1 MSPNPPLSPPAPLP
15 GGADA
20 ERLPS
25 RMARLVSAVKRS
37 GPTLLGEA
45 FIFWFILLAFGYF
58 GYGGRPGGVNGPSW
72 YLPLTFLMAVAAM
85 GAGEARFRLNRRVWT
100 VAGINDAFAV
110 GLAVTEAT
118 LLVTFA
124 NFLMPDGFRPYRLL
138 TPLLAAPAVVI
149 AVGAFRLLPRLLSS
163 TPRAGHRLL
172 VVVPDA
178 SAYSTVKV
186 LLQHPNPDWI
196 PVGIVSLI
204 TGDMGL
210 TVMGVPVV
218 GSASTLS
225 HWIQTTAAEGVA
237 FVLRGQSTQQQRDLF
252 AICLKAGLPIFIV
265 PEAIRWFPTRSAQLR
280 QLSADDLVGR
290 AQRDID
296 ITTSADL
303 VRGKTVLVTGAAGS
317 IGSELCRVLA
327 GLKPRRLV
335 ILDNNESGIYDVAE
349 ELRASSTVVVR
360 EALVSISDVGQLRSV
375 FAEERPEVVF
385 HCAAYKHVPMLEA
398 HPVQAVQTNVIGTW
412 NTLRCAEAAGV
423 ERFVLIS
430 TDKAVARHSVMGCT
444 KRLCEQIV
452 LGHRGSMQCW
462 AVRFGNVVGSRGSV
476 VPLFERQIEQ
486 GGPVTITHPEVSRYM
501 MTIREAV
508 LLVVKTLP
516 MGESGHLYM
525 LDMGSPIKI
534 LDLANALIRSRGLRP
549 GTDIEIVFTGLRPG
563 DIMNEEL
570 LAADEGVRP
579 TSDPSIMDVVAP
591 YVPSESDLAWTIQ
604 RVQALAAEG
613 HEVELV
619 RALKEA
625 VRSVPQAREEPTIR
639 KRPADEPLK
648 EQ

>member
-1 MSPNPPLSPPAPLP
+1 MSSQPALSPP
-15 GGADA
+15 A

-25 RMARLVSAVKRS
+25 LTARFVSTLKRS
-37 GPTLLGEA
+37 GPTLLGESV
-45 FIFWFILLAFGYF
+45 IFWFVLLVFQF
-58 GYGGRPGGVNGPSW
+58 LGYGGRPGGVNGPSW
-72 YLPLTFLMAVAAM
+72 YLLLTFLMALTAM
-85 GAGEARFRLNRRVWT
+85 GAGEARFKLNRRVWT
-100 VAGINDAFAV
+100 VAGINDAIAV

-118 LLVTFA
+118 ILVTFA

-138 TPLLAAPAVVI
+138 TPVLAAPAVLV

-163 TPRAGHRLL
+163 APRAGHRML

-196 PVGIVSLI
+196 PVGIVSL
-204 TGDMGL
+204 TDGDMGR

-218 GSASTLS
+218 GSASALR
-225 HWIQTTAAEGVA
+225 HWIETTAAEGVA

-252 AICLKAGLPIFIV
+252 TICITAGLPIFIV
-265 PEAIRWFPTRSAQLR
+265 PEAVRWFPARSGAPLR

-296 ITTSADL
+296 ISTSAEL

-327 GLKPRRLV
+327 TLKPRRLV
-335 ILDNNESGIYDVAE
+335 LLDVNESGIFDLAE
-349 ELRASSTVVVR
+349 ELRAGATVVVR
-360 EALVSISDVGQLRSV
+360 EALTSIGDPEQLRSV
-375 FAEERPEVVF
+375 FAEERPDIVF

-398 HPVQAVQTNVIGTW
+398 HPIQAVQTNVMGTW

-444 KRLCEQIV
+444 KRMCEQIV
-452 LGHRGSMQCW
+452 LGHRGSTLCW

-516 MGESGHLYM
+516 MGEAGHLYM
-525 LDMGSPIKI
+525 LDMGPPIKI
-534 LDLANALIRSRGLRP
+534 LDLAHALIRSRGLRP
-549 GTDIEIVFTGLRPG
+549 GTDIEIVFSGLRPG
-563 DIMNEEL
+563 ELMNEEL
-570 LAADEGVRP
+570 LAPDEGVRP
-579 TSDPSIMDVVAP
+579 TSDPSILDVVAP
-591 YVPSESDLAWTIQ
+591 YIPSESDLAWTIQ
-604 RVQALAAEG
+604 RVQTLAAEG
-613 HEVELV
+613 HQLELV

-625 VRSVPQAREEPTIR
+625 VRSTPHPREEPTIT
-639 KRPADEPLK
+639 KRTAGERLP

>member
-1 MSPNPPLSPPAPLP
+1 MSSQPALAPP
-15 GGADA
+15 A

-25 RMARLVSAVKRS
+25 LSARFVSTIKRS
-37 GPTLLGEA
+37 GPTLLGESL
-45 FIFWFILLAFGYF
+45 IFWFVLLVFQF
-58 GYGGRPGGVNGPSW
+58 LGYGGRPGGVNGPSW
-72 YLPLTFLMAVAAM
+72 YLVLTFLMALTAM
-85 GAGEARFRLNRRVWT
+85 GAGEARFKLNRRVWT
-100 VAGINDAFAV
+100 VAGINDAIAV

-118 LLVTFA
+118 ILVTFA

-138 TPLLAAPAVVI
+138 TPVLAAPAVLV

-163 TPRAGHRLL
+163 APRAGHRML

-196 PVGIVSLI
+196 PVGIVSL
-204 TGDMGL
+204 TDGDMGR

-218 GSASTLS
+218 GSATALR
-225 HWIQTTAAEGVA
+225 HWIETTAAEGVA

-252 AICLKAGLPIFIV
+252 TICITAGLPIFIV
-265 PEAIRWFPTRSAQLR
+265 PEAVRWFPARSGASLR

-296 ITTSADL
+296 ISTSAEL

-327 GLKPRRLV
+327 TLKPRRLV
-335 ILDNNESGIYDVAE
+335 LLDVNESGIFDLAE
-349 ELRASSTVVVR
+349 ELRAGATVVVR
-360 EALVSISDVGQLRSV
+360 EALTSIGDPEQLRSV
-375 FAEERPEVVF
+375 FGEERPDIVF

-398 HPVQAVQTNVIGTW
+398 HPIQAVQTNVIGTW

-444 KRLCEQIV
+444 KRMCEQIV
-452 LGHRGSMQCW
+452 LGHRGSTLCW

-516 MGESGHLYM
+516 MGEAKHLYM
-525 LDMGSPIKI
+525 LDMGPPIKI
-534 LDLANALIRSRGLRP
+534 LDLAHALIRSRGLRP
-549 GTDIEIVFTGLRPG
+549 GTDIEIVFSGLRPG
-563 DIMNEEL
+563 ELMNEEL
-570 LAADEGVRP
+570 LAPDEGVRP
-579 TSDPSIMDVVAP
+579 TSDPSILDVVTP

-604 RVQALAAEG
+604 RVQTLAAEG
-613 HEVELV
+613 QEVELV

-625 VRSVPQAREEPTIR
+625 VRSTPHAREEPTIK
-639 KRPADEPLK
+639 KRTADERLPEK
-648 EQ
+648 

>member
-1 MSPNPPLSPPAPLP
+1 MSSQPALSPP
-15 GGADA
+15 A

-25 RMARLVSAVKRS
+25 FSARFVSALKRS
-37 GPTLLGEA
+37 GPTLLGES
-45 FIFWFILLAFGYF
+45 FIFWFVLLVFQF
-58 GYGGRPGGVNGPSW
+58 LGYGGRPGGVNGPSW
-72 YLPLTFLMAVAAM
+72 YLVLTFLMALTAM
-85 GAGEARFRLNRRVWT
+85 GAGEARFKLNRRVWT
-100 VAGINDAFAV
+100 VAGINDAIAV

-118 LLVTFA
+118 ILVTFA

-138 TPLLAAPAVVI
+138 TPVLAAPAVLV

-163 TPRAGHRLL
+163 APRAGHRML

-196 PVGIVSLI
+196 PVGIVSL
-204 TGDMGL
+204 TDGDMGR

-218 GSASTLS
+218 GSASALR
-225 HWIQTTAAEGVA
+225 HWIETTAAEGVA
-237 FVLRGQSTQQQRDLF
+237 FVLRGPSTQQQRDLF
-252 AICLKAGLPIFIV
+252 TICITAGLPIFIV
-265 PEAIRWFPTRSAQLR
+265 PEAVRWFPARSGASLR

-296 ITTSADL
+296 IATSAEL

-327 GLKPRRLV
+327 TLKPRRLV
-335 ILDNNESGIYDVAE
+335 LLDVNESGIFDLAE
-349 ELRASSTVVVR
+349 ELRAGATVVVR
-360 EALVSISDVGQLRSV
+360 EALTSIGDAEQLRAV
-375 FAEERPEVVF
+375 FAEERPEIVF

-398 HPVQAVQTNVIGTW
+398 HPIQAVQTNVIGTW

-444 KRLCEQIV
+444 KRMCEQIV
-452 LGHRGSMQCW
+452 LGHRGSTLCW

-516 MGESGHLYM
+516 MGEAKHLYM
-525 LDMGSPIKI
+525 LDMGPPIKI
-534 LDLANALIRSRGLRP
+534 LDLAHALIRSRGLRP
-549 GTDIEIVFTGLRPG
+549 GTDIEIVFSGLRPG
-563 DIMNEEL
+563 ELMNEEL
-570 LAADEGVRP
+570 LAPDEGVRP
-579 TSDPSIMDVVAP
+579 TSDPSILDVVTP

-604 RVQALAAEG
+604 RVQTLAAEG
-613 HEVELV
+613 QQVELV

-625 VRSVPQAREEPTIR
+625 VRSTPRAREEPTI
-639 KRPADEPLK
+639 KRPADERLSN
-648 EQ
+648 

>member
-1 MSPNPPLSPPAPLP
+1 M
-15 GGADA
+15 
-20 ERLPS
+20 
-25 RMARLVSAVKRS
+25 
-37 GPTLLGEA
+37 
-45 FIFWFILLAFGYF
+45 
-58 GYGGRPGGVNGPSW
+58 
-72 YLPLTFLMAVAAM
+72 
-85 GAGEARFRLNRRVWT
+85 
-100 VAGINDAFAV
+100 
-110 GLAVTEAT
+110 
-118 LLVTFA
+118 
-124 NFLMPDGFRPYRLL
+124 
-138 TPLLAAPAVVI
+138 
-149 AVGAFRLLPRLLSS
+149 
-163 TPRAGHRLL
+163 
-172 VVVPDA
+172 
-178 SAYSTVKV
+178 
-186 LLQHPNPDWI
+186 
-196 PVGIVSLI
+196 
-204 TGDMGL
+204 
-210 TVMGVPVV
+210 
-218 GSASTLS
+218 
-225 HWIQTTAAEGVA
+225 
-237 FVLRGQSTQQQRDLF
+237 
-252 AICLKAGLPIFIV
+252 PIFIV

>member
-1 MSPNPPLSPPAPLP
+1 MSSQPALAPP
-15 GGADA
+15 A

-25 RMARLVSAVKRS
+25 LSARFVSTIKRS
-37 GPTLLGEA
+37 GPTLLGESL
-45 FIFWFILLAFGYF
+45 IFWFVLLVFQF
-58 GYGGRPGGVNGPSW
+58 LGYGGRPGGVNGPSW
-72 YLPLTFLMAVAAM
+72 YLVLTFLMALTAM
-85 GAGEARFRLNRRVWT
+85 GAGEARFKLNRRVWT
-100 VAGINDAFAV
+100 VAGINDAIAV

-118 LLVTFA
+118 ILVTFA

-138 TPLLAAPAVVI
+138 TPVLAAPAVLV

-163 TPRAGHRLL
+163 APRAGHRML

-196 PVGIVSLI
+196 PVGIVSL
-204 TGDMGL
+204 TDGDMGR

-218 GSASTLS
+218 GSATALR
-225 HWIQTTAAEGVA
+225 HWIETTAAEGVA

-252 AICLKAGLPIFIV
+252 TICITAGLPIFIV
-265 PEAIRWFPTRSAQLR
+265 PEAVRWFPARSGASLR

-296 ITTSADL
+296 ISTSAEL

-327 GLKPRRLV
+327 TLKPRRLV
-335 ILDNNESGIYDVAE
+335 LLDVNESGIFDLAE
-349 ELRASSTVVVR
+349 ELRAGATVVVR
-360 EALVSISDVGQLRSV
+360 EALTSIGDPEQLRSV
-375 FAEERPEVVF
+375 FAEERPDIVF

-398 HPVQAVQTNVIGTW
+398 HPIQAVQTNVIGTW

-444 KRLCEQIV
+444 KRMCEQIV
-452 LGHRGSMQCW
+452 LGHRGSTLCW

-516 MGESGHLYM
+516 MGEAKHLYM
-525 LDMGSPIKI
+525 LDMGPPIKI
-534 LDLANALIRSRGLRP
+534 LDLAHALIRSRGLRP
-549 GTDIEIVFTGLRPG
+549 GTDIEIVFSGLRPG
-563 DIMNEEL
+563 ELMNEEL
-570 LAADEGVRP
+570 LAPDEGVRP
-579 TSDPSIMDVVAP
+579 TSDPSILDVVTP

-604 RVQALAAEG
+604 RVQTLAAEG
-613 HEVELV
+613 QEVELV

-625 VRSVPQAREEPTIR
+625 VRSTPHAREEPTIK
-639 KRPADEPLK
+639 KRTADERLPEK
-648 EQ
+648 

>member
-1 MSPNPPLSPPAPLP
+1 MSSQPALSPP
-15 GGADA
+15 A

-25 RMARLVSAVKRS
+25 LSARFVSTLKRS
-37 GPTLLGEA
+37 GPTLLGESLV
-45 FIFWFILLAFGYF
+45 FWFVLLVFQF
-58 GYGGRPGGVNGPSW
+58 LGYGGRPGGVNGPSW
-72 YLPLTFLMAVAAM
+72 YLVLTFLMALTAM
-85 GAGEARFRLNRRVWT
+85 GAGEARFKLNRRVWT
-100 VAGINDAFAV
+100 VAGINDAIAV

-118 LLVTFA
+118 ILVTFA

-138 TPLLAAPAVVI
+138 TPVLAAPAVLV

-163 TPRAGHRLL
+163 APRAGHRML

-196 PVGIVSLI
+196 PVGIVSL
-204 TGDMGL
+204 TDGDMGR

-218 GSASTLS
+218 GSASALR
-225 HWIQTTAAEGVA
+225 HWIETPAAEGVA

-252 AICLKAGLPIFIV
+252 TICITAGLPIFIV
-265 PEAIRWFPTRSAQLR
+265 PEAVRWFPARSGASLR

-296 ITTSADL
+296 ISTSAEL

-327 GLKPRRLV
+327 TLKPRRLV
-335 ILDNNESGIYDVAE
+335 LLDVNESGIFDLAE
-349 ELRASSTVVVR
+349 ELRAGATVVVR
-360 EALVSISDVGQLRSV
+360 EALTSIGDPEQLRSV
-375 FAEERPEVVF
+375 FAEERPEIVF

-398 HPVQAVQTNVIGTW
+398 HPIQAVQTNVIGTW

-444 KRLCEQIV
+444 KRMCEQIV
-452 LGHRGSMQCW
+452 LGHRGSTLCW

-516 MGESGHLYM
+516 MGEAKHLYM
-525 LDMGSPIKI
+525 LDMGPPIKI
-534 LDLANALIRSRGLRP
+534 LDLAHALIRSRGLRP
-549 GTDIEIVFTGLRPG
+549 GTDIEIVFSGLRPG
-563 DIMNEEL
+563 ELMNEEL
-570 LAADEGVRP
+570 LAPDEGVRP
-579 TSDPSIMDVVAP
+579 TSDPSILDVVTP
-591 YVPSESDLAWTIQ
+591 YLPSESDLAWTIQ
-604 RVQALAAEG
+604 RVQTLAAEG
-613 HEVELV
+613 QEVELV

-625 VRSVPQAREEPTIR
+625 VRSAPRPREEPTIK
-639 KRPADEPLK
+639 KRTADERLPEK
-648 EQ
+648 

>member
-1 MSPNPPLSPPAPLP
+1 MSSQPALSPP
-15 GGADA
+15 A

-25 RMARLVSAVKRS
+25 LSSRFVSTLKRS
-37 GPTLLGEA
+37 GPTLLGESV
-45 FIFWFILLAFGYF
+45 IFWFVLLVFQF
-58 GYGGRPGGVNGPSW
+58 LGYGGRPGGVNGPSW
-72 YLPLTFLMAVAAM
+72 YLVLTFLMALTAM
-85 GAGEARFRLNRRVWT
+85 GAGEARFKLNRRVWT
-100 VAGINDAFAV
+100 VAGINDAIAV

-118 LLVTFA
+118 FLVTFA

-138 TPLLAAPAVVI
+138 TPVLAAPAVLI

-163 TPRAGHRLL
+163 APRAGHRML

-196 PVGIVSLI
+196 PVGIVSL
-204 TGDMGL
+204 TDGDMGR
-210 TVMGVPVV
+210 TVMGVPVI
-218 GSASTLS
+218 GSASALR
-225 HWIQTTAAEGVA
+225 HWIETTAAEGVA

-252 AICLKAGLPIFIV
+252 TICITAGLPIFIV
-265 PEAIRWFPTRSAQLR
+265 PEAVRWFPARSGAALR

-296 ITTSADL
+296 ISTSAEL

-327 GLKPRRLV
+327 TLKPRRLV
-335 ILDNNESGIYDVAE
+335 LLDVNESGIFDLAE
-349 ELRASSTVVVR
+349 ELRAGATVVVR
-360 EALVSISDVGQLRSV
+360 EALTSIADPEQLRAV
-375 FAEERPEVVF
+375 FAEERPEIVF

-398 HPVQAVQTNVIGTW
+398 HPIQAVQTNVIGTW
-412 NTLRCAEAAGV
+412 NTLRCAEAAAV

-444 KRLCEQIV
+444 KRMCEQIV
-452 LGHRGSMQCW
+452 LGHRGSTLCW

-516 MGESGHLYM
+516 MGEAKHLYM
-525 LDMGSPIKI
+525 LDMGPPIKI
-534 LDLANALIRSRGLRP
+534 LDLAHALIRSRGLRP
-549 GTDIEIVFTGLRPG
+549 GTDIEIVFSGLRPG
-563 DIMNEEL
+563 ELMNEEL
-570 LAADEGVRP
+570 LAPDEGVRP
-579 TSDPSIMDVVAP
+579 TSDPSILDVVTP

-604 RVQALAAEG
+604 RVQTLAAEG
-613 HEVELV
+613 QEVELV

-625 VRSVPQAREEPTIR
+625 VRSTPHAREEPTIK
-639 KRPADEPLK
+639 KRTADERLPEK
-648 EQ
+648 

>member
-1 MSPNPPLSPPAPLP
+1 MSSQPALSPP
-15 GGADA
+15 A

-25 RMARLVSAVKRS
+25 LTARFVSTLKRS
-37 GPTLLGEA
+37 GPTLLGESV
-45 FIFWFILLAFGYF
+45 IFWFVLLVFQF
-58 GYGGRPGGVNGPSW
+58 LGYGGRPGGVNGPSW
-72 YLPLTFLMAVAAM
+72 YLVLTFLMALTAM
-85 GAGEARFRLNRRVWT
+85 GAGEARFKLNRRVWT
-100 VAGINDAFAV
+100 VAGINDAIAV

-118 LLVTFA
+118 ILVTFA

-138 TPLLAAPAVVI
+138 TPVLAAPAVLV

-163 TPRAGHRLL
+163 APRAEHRML

-196 PVGIVSLI
+196 PVGIVSL
-204 TGDMGL
+204 TDGDMGR

-218 GSASTLS
+218 GSASALR
-225 HWIQTTAAEGVA
+225 HWIETTAAEGVA

-252 AICLKAGLPIFIV
+252 TICITAGLPIFIV
-265 PEAIRWFPTRSAQLR
+265 PEAVRWFPARSGAPLR

-296 ITTSADL
+296 ISTSAEL

-327 GLKPRRLV
+327 TLKPRRLV
-335 ILDNNESGIYDVAE
+335 LLDVNESGIFDLAE
-349 ELRASSTVVVR
+349 ELRAGATVVVR
-360 EALVSISDVGQLRSV
+360 EALTSIGDPEQLRSV
-375 FAEERPEVVF
+375 FAEESPDIVF

-398 HPVQAVQTNVIGTW
+398 HPIQAVQTNVMGTW

-430 TDKAVARHSVMGCT
+430 TGKAVARHSVMGCT
-444 KRLCEQIV
+444 KRMCEQIV
-452 LGHRGSMQCW
+452 LGHRGSTLCW

-516 MGESGHLYM
+516 MGEAGHLYM
-525 LDMGSPIKI
+525 LDMGPPIKI
-534 LDLANALIRSRGLRP
+534 LDLAHALIRSRGLRP
-549 GTDIEIVFTGLRPG
+549 GTDIEIVFSGMRPG
-563 DIMNEEL
+563 ELMNEEL
-570 LAADEGVRP
+570 LAPDEGVRP
-579 TSDPSIMDVVAP
+579 TSDPSILDVVTP

-604 RVQALAAEG
+604 RVQTLAAEG
-613 HEVELV
+613 QEVELV

-625 VRSVPQAREEPTIR
+625 VRSTPHAREEPTIK
-639 KRPADEPLK
+639 KRTADERLPDK
-648 EQ
+648 